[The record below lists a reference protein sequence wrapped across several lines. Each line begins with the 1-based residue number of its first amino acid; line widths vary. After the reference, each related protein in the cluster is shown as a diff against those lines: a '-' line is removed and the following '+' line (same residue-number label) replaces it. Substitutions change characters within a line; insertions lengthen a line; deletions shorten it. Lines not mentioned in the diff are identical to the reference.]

1 MKSGRKSCV
10 LQDSSHHKS
19 MKIKQYFK
27 QTAFPL
33 MGAPGVNF
41 ISKFLGAEIVRGQRL
56 IEGCTYCIGRELNHI
71 KFQNWLWAF

>member
-1 MKSGRKSCV
+1 MESGRKSCV
-10 LQDSSHHKS
+10 LQDSTHHKS

-41 ISKFLGAEIVRGQRL
+41 ISKILGAEIVRG
-56 IEGCTYCIGRELNHI
+56 
-71 KFQNWLWAF
+71 